1 MTDIQATSQHHV
13 EAGKAGAPTRS
24 GRAAKQR
31 VHERFGDRQM
41 CGHYWPERVS
51 VELEARFVGATEIG
65 CQAQP
70 LVKVSGEGRVPPIG
84 LRASVQMRVLIT
96 AKHLSPRPALPHTP
110 E

>member
-65 CQAQP
+65 CHAQP
-70 LVKVSGEGRVPPIG
+70 LVKGSGECRGSPIG
-84 LRASVQMRVLIT
+84 IRARVQMSVLIT
-96 AKHLSPRPALPHTP
+96 AKHLSPRLRLRHPR
-110 E
+110 